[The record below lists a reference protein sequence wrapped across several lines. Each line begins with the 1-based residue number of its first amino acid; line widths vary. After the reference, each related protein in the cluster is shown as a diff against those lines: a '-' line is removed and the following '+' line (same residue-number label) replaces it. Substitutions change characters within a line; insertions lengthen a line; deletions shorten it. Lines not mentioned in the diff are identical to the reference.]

1 VNLSKKTINSNPL
14 TMKKN
19 LLFTTI
25 GFLFVCSLLNA
36 QVALPYFSGF
46 DNAAQKAGWTE
57 YKKASTQYS
66 HWNYGGGAFSPATC
80 VGHDY
85 SPSTGISLTDNWFV
99 SPPFVITNGGILD
112 SIRYK
117 CSGFSVPVTGDTV
130 ALYIL
135 NGSQDP
141 ALATSKILLFDF
153 RGADYVNDYTYK
165 LKTALPLTAA
175 PGNSYLAIRYR
186 NTDCSSKWLS
196 VSFDNV
202 AIRGNSSVGIED
214 IEEDNLVNIYPN
226 PSNGTYIVS
235 GNDIIQIEVYD
246 VSGKLILS
254 LKDSGN
260 LITQEIDLSGTK
272 GVYFVKVMTKEKVI
286 SKKIIV
292 Q

>member
-1 VNLSKKTINSNPL
+1 
-14 TMKKN
+14 MKKN

-57 YKKASTQYS
+57 FKKAATTFS
-66 HWNYGGGAFSPATC
+66 HWSYGGGGFSAPDC
-80 VGHDY
+80 VGHSY

-99 SPPFVITNGGILD
+99 SPAFLIPNGGTLD

-117 CSGFSVPVTGDTV
+117 CSGFSVPVTGDTI
-130 ALYIL
+130 ALYL
-135 NGSQDP
+135 LSGSQDP

-165 LKTALPLTAA
+165 LKTALPLVAA
-175 PGNSYLAIRYR
+175 PGNNYIAIRYR
-186 NTDCSSKWLS
+186 NTDCSSKWLT

-202 AIRGNSSVGIED
+202 SIRGNSSVGIGVM
-214 IEEDNLVNIYPN
+214 EEDNLVSIYPN
-226 PSNGTYIVS
+226 PSNGKYIVS
-235 GNDIIQIEVYD
+235 GNDMMQIEVYD
-246 VSGKLILS
+246 ASGKLIHS
-254 LKDSGN
+254 VKDSVN
-260 LITQEIDLSGTK
+260 PTQEIDLSGSK
-272 GVYFVKVMTKEKVI
+272 GVYFVKIITNEKVI